1 MQFNCFGQRFNY
13 NAETGK
19 KIFPLW
25 QMHYN
30 YSMNETD
37 RILEL
42 RKLLKEY
49 SYQYYTL
56 DQPTV
61 PDYEYD
67 MLFRELQELEEKHPE
82 LYDPNSVTQRVGYEV
97 LSEFKKITHERPML
111 SLGDVFSYDEL
122 REWSK
127 KITDVYGKVQ
137 YCAEYKIDGL
147 AMSLIYEDGLFKQ
160 AVTRGDGIV
169 GEDVTS
175 NVRTRQSVPMS
186 IPYKQRYDIR
196 GEVYMPKSS
205 FNRVNRERREQGE
218 EEFAN
223 PRNAAAGSIRQ
234 LDSRISA
241 SRGLDG
247 FWYHVP
253 DDVNSD
259 THYGSLQ
266 YAKRLGFIVNE
277 TTSLFDDIE
286 DVIHFIDET
295 AAIRNDLPYE
305 IDGMVIK
312 VNDYALQRQIGYTS
326 RIPKWAIAYKFPA
339 EEVLTQVEDIFITV
353 GRTGKCTPNAK
364 LKPVR
369 VAGTTVGFATLHNED
384 NIRDKDIRIGDTVIV
399 RKAGDIIPEVV
410 SSLKERRDGSQQRF
424 VFPEYCPVCGGKLY
438 RFEDEA
444 AHYCVNSECKAR
456 LVYSIA
462 HFTERNAMNIDGLGE
477 KRVEAFLNEGL
488 LSSFEDIYKLHN
500 RREDILQMEKFGVK
514 SFDNLIEA
522 IENSKAN
529 SLERL
534 INGLGI
540 RQVGEKAAKILAAH
554 FGNMD
559 ALMNASFEELSE
571 IRDIGP
577 VTAEYIRDFFNEPAN
592 AEMISQLKMLGVNMA
607 YIDTAVGGESPFA
620 GKTVVLTGTLEKY
633 SRAQATALLEDR
645 GANVSGSVS
654 KKTDYVIYGAEA
666 GSKLDKANELG
677 IQTLDE
683 TEFESML

>member
-1 MQFNCFGQRFNY
+1 
-13 NAETGK
+13 
-19 KIFPLW
+19 
-25 QMHYN
+25 
-30 YSMNETD
+30 MNEKE

-42 RKLLKEY
+42 RRLLKQY
-49 SYQYYTL
+49 SYEYYTL
-56 DQPTV
+56 DRPTV
-61 PDYEYD
+61 PDSEYD
-67 MLFRELQELEEKHPE
+67 QLFRELQELEEKHPE
-82 LYDPNSVTQRVGYEV
+82 MYDPNSVTQRVGYEI
-97 LSEFKKITHERPML
+97 LSEFRKISHERPML

-127 KITDVYGKVQ
+127 KITDVYGPVE

-147 AMSLIYEDGLFKQ
+147 AMSLIYENGLFVQ
-160 AVTRGDGIV
+160 AVTRGDGV
-169 GEDVTS
+169 TGEDVTS
-175 NVRTRQSVPMS
+175 NVRTIQS
-186 IPYKQRYDIR
+186 IPMAIPYRQRYDIR

-205 FNRVNRERREQGE
+205 FNRVNRERRQNGE

-234 LDSRISA
+234 LDSRICA

-266 YAKRLGFIVNE
+266 YAKKLGFIVNE
-277 TTSLFDDIE
+277 TTTLFNDIE
-286 DVIHFIDET
+286 DVIRFIEET
-295 AAIRNDLPYE
+295 EKIRHDLPYE

-312 VNDYALQRQIGYTS
+312 VNSYALQRQIGFTS

-339 EEVLTQVEDIFITV
+339 EEVRSIVEDIFITV

-364 LKPVR
+364 LTPVK
-369 VAGTTVGFATLHNED
+369 VAGTTVSFATLHNED

-410 SSLKERRDGSQQRF
+410 RSIKENRNGSQQRY
-424 VFPEYCPVCGGKLY
+424 VFPEICPVCGGKLY

-462 HFTERNAMNIDGLGE
+462 HFAERNAMNIDGLGE
-477 KRVEAFLNEGL
+477 KRVEAFFNEGL

-500 RREDILQMEKFGVK
+500 RREEILQMEKFGAK
-514 SFDNLIEA
+514 SYDNLIEA

-540 RQVGEKAAKILAAH
+540 RQVGEKAAKVLAAH
-554 FGNMD
+554 FRNMD
-559 ALMNASFEELSE
+559 ALMNASFDELSA
-571 IRDIGP
+571 IRDVGP
-577 VTAEYIRDFFNEPAN
+577 VTAEYIIDFFKEEENRAMLE
-592 AEMISQLKMLGVNMA
+592 QLKILGVNMN
-607 YIDTAVGGESPFA
+607 YIDTSVSTDSVFA

-633 SRAQATALLEDR
+633 SRNEETALLEDL
-645 GANVSGSVS
+645 GAHVSGSVS
-654 KKTDYVIYGAEA
+654 KKTDYVIYGTEA
-666 GSKLDKANELG
+666 GSKLDKARQLG
-677 IQTLDE
+677 VTTLDE
-683 TEFESML
+683 AEFEKLL

>member
-1 MQFNCFGQRFNY
+1 MNY
-13 NAETGK
+13 NV
-19 KIFPLW
+19 F
-25 QMHYN
+25 
-30 YSMNETD
+30 MNETD

-42 RKLLKEY
+42 RKLLKQY
-49 SYQYYTL
+49 SYEYYTL
-56 DQPTV
+56 DSPSV

-67 MLFRELQELEEKHPE
+67 MLFRELQQLEEKHPE
-82 LYDPNSVTQRVGYEV
+82 LYDPNSVTQRVGYEI
-97 LSEFKKITHERPML
+97 LSEFKKVTHERPML

-127 KITDVYGKVQ
+127 KITDVYGQVE

-160 AVTRGDGIV
+160 AVTRGDGV
-169 GEDVTS
+169 TGEDVTS
-175 NVRTRQSVPMS
+175 NVRTIQSVPMA
-186 IPYKQRYDIR
+186 IPYRQRYDIR
-196 GEVYMPKSS
+196 GEVYMPKTS
-205 FNRVNRERREQGE
+205 FNRVNRERRENGE

-234 LDSRISA
+234 LDSRICA

-259 THYGSLQ
+259 THYGSLE
-266 YAKRLGFIVNE
+266 YARKLGFIVNE
-277 TTSLFDDIE
+277 TTSLFSNIE
-286 DVIHFIDET
+286 DVISFIEDT
-295 AAIRNDLPYE
+295 AKIRNELPYE

-339 EEVLTQVEDIFITV
+339 EEVLTKVEDIFITV

-364 LKPVR
+364 LTPVK

-384 NIRDKDIRIGDTVIV
+384 NITDKDIRINDTVVV

-410 SSLKERRDGSQQRF
+410 RAIKERRDGTQTKY
-424 VFPEYCPVCGGKLY
+424 VFPEFCPVCGGKLY

-444 AHYCVNSECKAR
+444 AHYCVNTECKAR

-488 LSSFEDIYKLHN
+488 LNSFEDIYKLHN
-500 RREDILQMEKFGVK
+500 RREDILQMEKFGTK
-514 SFDNLIEA
+514 SYDNLIEA
-522 IENSKAN
+522 IENSKQN

-540 RQVGEKAAKILAAH
+540 RQVGEKAAKILAAR
-554 FGNMD
+554 FRNMET
-559 ALMNASFEELSE
+559 LMNASFEELSQ

-577 VTAEYIRDFFNEPAN
+577 ITAEYIRDFFNEESN
-592 AEMISQLKMLGVNMA
+592 AEMIRQLKMLGVNME
-607 YIDTAVGGESPFA
+607 YIDTSVNSDSLFA

-633 SRAQATALLEDR
+633 SRSEATALLEDR
-645 GANVSGSVS
+645 GAHVSGSVS
-654 KKTDYVIYGAEA
+654 KKTDFVIYGAEA
-666 GSKLDKANELG
+666 GSKLDKANQLG
-677 IQTLDE
+677 VTALDE
-683 TEFESML
+683 AQFESML

>member
-1 MQFNCFGQRFNY
+1 
-13 NAETGK
+13 
-19 KIFPLW
+19 
-25 QMHYN
+25 
-30 YSMNETD
+30 MNEKE

-42 RKLLKEY
+42 RTLLKRY
-49 SYQYYTL
+49 SYEYYTL
-56 DQPTV
+56 DRPSV
-61 PDYEYD
+61 PDSEYD

-82 LYDPNSVTQRVGYEV
+82 MYDPNSVTQRVGYEI

-122 REWSK
+122 RDWSR
-127 KITDVYGKVQ
+127 KITDVYGQVE

-147 AMSLIYEDGLFKQ
+147 AMSLIYENGLFVQ
-160 AVTRGDGIV
+160 AVTRGDGLV

-175 NVRTRQSVPMS
+175 NVKTIQS
-186 IPYKQRYDIR
+186 IPMAIPYNQRYDIR

-205 FNRVNRERREQGE
+205 FNRVNRERRENGE

-234 LDSRISA
+234 LDSRICA

-259 THYGSLQ
+259 THYGSLE
-266 YAKRLGFIVNE
+266 YARRLGFIVNE
-277 TTSLFDDIE
+277 NTRLFSDIE
-286 DVIHFIDET
+286 EVIGFIEET
-295 AAIRNDLPYE
+295 AAIRHDLPYE

-312 VNDYALQRQIGYTS
+312 VNSYDLQRRIGFTS

-339 EEVLTQVEDIFITV
+339 EEVKTKVEDIFITV
-353 GRTGKCTPNAK
+353 GRTGKCTPNAR
-364 LKPVR
+364 LTPVK

-384 NIRDKDIRIGDTVIV
+384 NIADKDIRIGDSVVV

-410 SSLKERRDGSQQRF
+410 RSIKEERDGSQVRF
-424 VFPEYCPVCGGKLY
+424 VFPDRCPVCGGKLY

-500 RREDILQMEKFGVK
+500 RREDILQMEKFGAK
-514 SFDNLIEA
+514 SYDNLIEA

-540 RQVGEKAAKILAAH
+540 RQVGEKAAKVLAAH
-554 FGNMD
+554 FKNMD
-559 ALMNASFEELSE
+559 SLMNASFEELSE
-571 IRDIGP
+571 IRDVGP
-577 VTAEYIRDFFNEPAN
+577 VTAEYIHDFFKEDSNV
-592 AEMISQLKMLGVNMA
+592 EMINQLKILGVNME
-607 YIDTAVGGESPFA
+607 YIDTSVASGSIFE
-620 GKTVVLTGTLEKY
+620 GKTVVLTGTLENY
-633 SRAQATALLEDR
+633 SRSQATAMLEDR
-645 GANVSGSVS
+645 GAHVAGSVS
-654 KKTDYVIYGAEA
+654 KKTDYVVYGAEA
-666 GSKLDKANELG
+666 GSKLDKARTLG
-677 IQTLDE
+677 VTTLDE
-683 TEFESML
+683 SEFEKLL

>member
-1 MQFNCFGQRFNY
+1 
-13 NAETGK
+13 
-19 KIFPLW
+19 
-25 QMHYN
+25 
-30 YSMNETD
+30 MNETD
-37 RILEL
+37 RIIEL
-42 RKLLKEY
+42 RKLLKQY
-49 SYQYYTL
+49 SYEYYTL
-56 DQPTV
+56 DKPTI
-61 PDYEYD
+61 PDSEYD
-67 MLFRELQELEEKHPE
+67 MLFRELEDLEAKHPE
-82 LYDPNSVTQRVGYEV
+82 MDDPNSPTKRVGFEI

-122 REWSK
+122 RDWSK
-127 KITDVYGKVQ
+127 KITDIYGKIE

-147 AMSLIYEDGLFKQ
+147 AMSLLYENGLFQQ
-160 AVTRGDGIV
+160 AVTRGDGIT

-175 NVRTRQSVPMS
+175 NVRTIQSIPMS
-186 IPYKQRYDIR
+186 IPYRQRYEIR
-196 GEVYMPKSS
+196 GEVYMPKAS
-205 FNRVNRERREQGE
+205 FNRVNRERIANGE

-234 LDSRISA
+234 LDSRICA

-266 YAKRLGFIVNE
+266 YAKKLGFVVNP
-277 TTSLFDDIE
+277 TTSLFNDIE
-286 DVIHFIDET
+286 DVINFIEET
-295 AAIRNDLPYE
+295 AKLRHDLPYE

-312 VNDYALQRQIGYTS
+312 VNSYSLQRELGFTS

-339 EEVLTQVEDIFITV
+339 EEVRTKVEDIFITV

-364 LKPVR
+364 LTPVK

-384 NIRDKDIRIGDTVIV
+384 NIKDKDIRINDTVIV

-410 SSLKERRDGSQQRF
+410 RSIKENRDGSQIRY
-424 VFPEYCPVCGGKLY
+424 VFPDKCPVCGGKLY

-444 AHYCVNSECKAR
+444 AHYCVNTECRAR

-477 KRVEAFLNEGL
+477 KRVEAFLNAGL
-488 LSSFEDIYKLHN
+488 LNSFEDIYQLSE
-500 RREDILQMEKFGVK
+500 RRDEILSMEKFGSK

-522 IENSKAN
+522 IENSKKN

-540 RQVGEKAAKILAAH
+540 RQVGEKAAKVLAAH
-554 FGNMD
+554 FQNME
-559 ALMNASFEELSE
+559 AFMNASVEQLSE
-571 IRDIGP
+571 IKDIGP
-577 VTAEYIRDFFNEPAN
+577 VTAEYIRDFFMEESNR
-592 AEMISQLKMLGVNMA
+592 EMITKLRFYGVNMN
-607 YIDTAVGGESPFA
+607 YIDTSISNDSVFA

-633 SRAQATALLEDR
+633 SRNEATALLENL
-645 GANVSGSVS
+645 GAKVSGSVS
-654 KKTDYVIYGAEA
+654 KKTDYVIYGTEA
-666 GSKLDKANELG
+666 GSKLDKARELG
-677 IQTLDE
+677 VTTLDE
-683 TEFESML
+683 SEFEKLL

>member
-1 MQFNCFGQRFNY
+1 
-13 NAETGK
+13 
-19 KIFPLW
+19 
-25 QMHYN
+25 
-30 YSMNETD
+30 MNETD
-37 RILEL
+37 RIIEL
-42 RKLLKEY
+42 RKLLKQY
-49 SYQYYTL
+49 SYEYYTL
-56 DQPTV
+56 DKPTI
-61 PDYEYD
+61 PDSEYD
-67 MLFRELQELEEKHPE
+67 MLFRELEDLEAKHPE
-82 LYDPNSVTQRVGYEV
+82 MDDPNSPTKRVGFEI

-122 REWSK
+122 RDWSK
-127 KITDVYGKVQ
+127 KITDIYGKIE

-147 AMSLIYEDGLFKQ
+147 AMSLLYENGLFQQ
-160 AVTRGDGIV
+160 AVTRGDGIT

-175 NVRTRQSVPMS
+175 NVRTIQSIPMS
-186 IPYKQRYDIR
+186 IPYRQRYEIR
-196 GEVYMPKSS
+196 GEVYMPKAS
-205 FNRVNRERREQGE
+205 FNRVNRERIANGE

-234 LDSRISA
+234 LDSRICA

-266 YAKRLGFIVNE
+266 YAKKLGFVVNP
-277 TTSLFDDIE
+277 TTSLFNDIE
-286 DVIHFIDET
+286 DVINFIEET
-295 AAIRNDLPYE
+295 SKLRHDLPYE

-312 VNDYALQRQIGYTS
+312 VNSYALQRELGFTS

-339 EEVLTQVEDIFITV
+339 EEVRTKVEDIFITV

-364 LKPVR
+364 LTPVK

-384 NIRDKDIRIGDTVIV
+384 NIKDKDIRINDTVIV

-410 SSLKERRDGSQQRF
+410 RSIKENRDGSQIRY
-424 VFPEYCPVCGGKLY
+424 VFPDKCPVCGGKLY

-444 AHYCVNSECKAR
+444 AHYCVNTECRAR

-477 KRVEAFLNEGL
+477 KRVEAFLNAGL
-488 LSSFEDIYKLHN
+488 LNSFEDIYQLSE
-500 RREDILQMEKFGVK
+500 RRDEILSMEKFGSK

-522 IENSKAN
+522 IENSKKN

-540 RQVGEKAAKILAAH
+540 RQVGEKAAKVLAAH
-554 FGNMD
+554 FQNME
-559 ALMNASFEELSE
+559 AFMNASVEQLSE
-571 IRDIGP
+571 IKDIGP
-577 VTAEYIRDFFNEPAN
+577 VTAEYIRDFFMEESNR
-592 AEMISQLKMLGVNMA
+592 EMITKLRFYGVNMN
-607 YIDTAVGGESPFA
+607 YIDTSISNDSVFA

-633 SRAQATALLEDR
+633 SRNEATALLENL
-645 GANVSGSVS
+645 GAKVSGSVS
-654 KKTDYVIYGAEA
+654 KKTDYVIYGTEA
-666 GSKLDKANELG
+666 GSKLDKARELG
-677 IQTLDE
+677 VTTLDE
-683 TEFESML
+683 SEFEKLL